1 MNRFSLLL
9 FGGLLLTFGSLHA
22 QEFSYGFKAGLNFS
36 SFSGPLEKDATGME
50 VEELE
55 FESGFQVAALF
66 NIHLNEYFG
75 IRPEFMYSQKGGRY
89 RYNGPAYQFLMADS
103 GKEIVTTGDK
113 KITLNIT
120 NSYIDIPVLAF
131 VRPLEW
137 LEFSAGVNVGFLVGS
152 TAAGE
157 LIYSGKSLAG
167 GNVNEYSYTLEYN
180 YYKDEETTADF
191 ATTTVLT
198 VDGEKVTLPFKAGA
212 YYNLPKVDGSFF
224 NVLDFGLNAGMSL
237 YLNRSLFVGARFTYG
252 LADVTN
258 NDYDYSQLEL
268 DGNNQRIPRADTDR
282 NLSIQT
288 SDGFSF

>member
-1 MNRFSLLL
+1 
-9 FGGLLLTFGSLHA
+9 
-22 QEFSYGFKAGLNFS
+22 
-36 SFSGPLEKDATGME
+36 
-50 VEELE
+50 
-55 FESGFQVAALF
+55 
-66 NIHLNEYFG
+66 
-75 IRPEFMYSQKGGRY
+75 
-89 RYNGPAYQFLMADS
+89 
-103 GKEIVTTGDK
+103 
-113 KITLNIT
+113 
-120 NSYIDIPVLAF
+120 
-131 VRPLEW
+131 
-137 LEFSAGVNVGFLVGS
+137 
-152 TAAGE
+152 
-157 LIYSGKSLAG
+157 AG

-288 SDGFSF
+288 SVGFSF